1 MKTLWNAQ
9 DIAKATQGT
18 CTGAWQASDVSIDS
32 RTVKQGDLFV
42 ALKGPQFDGHDFLK
56 AAIEKGASGAL
67 VARVVDGVAQEKCV
81 VVPDV
86 FEALIQLGHAGRARA
101 QAKILAVTG
110 SAGKTG
116 CKEALRQILNEQS
129 ETFANEG
136 SFNNHWGVPL
146 SLSRLPPS
154 AQYGVFEMGMNHV
167 GELGPLSKQV
177 QPHFALI
184 TNIAAVHI
192 GNFANLDEIAGAKA
206 EIFEGL
212 SPDGHAILNA
222 DNPYFDFLAARA
234 QHAGIKNIH
243 GFGQGKS
250 LAAQLL
256 NFTLGPDSSKVQA
269 NVLGRTLSYI
279 VGAPGEHWVINS
291 LAVLLT
297 AALAGAD
304 VKRAADAL
312 SALSLAQG
320 RGVPERIEGAKGT
333 FTLIDESYNAS
344 PVATDM
350 AIKVLGRK
358 TLEQGGRRLLA
369 LGDMRELGEHGRDLH
384 TGLMPAIVG
393 AGISRVYCC
402 GELMKHLFDALP
414 PELRGEWRFSAS
426 ELAPVVAAAIQPHD
440 IITIKGSKS
449 MAMYKVVDALRALNI
464 SGKQSQLKTA

>member
-9 DIAKATQGT
+9 DITKATGGQCAGT
-18 CTGAWQASDVSIDS
+18 WQASDVSIDS

-56 AAIEKGASGAL
+56 AAIEKGASGIL
-67 VARVVDGVAQEKCV
+67 VSRMVDGVAQEKCV

-86 FEALIQLGHAGRARA
+86 FEALIKLGRAGRART
-101 QAKILAVTG
+101 QAKTMAVTG

-116 CKEALRQILNEQS
+116 CKEALRQVLNEQA

-154 AQYGVFEMGMNHV
+154 AQYGVFEIGMNHV
-167 GELGPLSKQV
+167 GELGPLSRQV

-206 EIFEGL
+206 EIFEGVL
-212 SPDGHAILNA
+212 PDGHAILNA
-222 DNPYFDFLAARA
+222 DNPYFDFLDARA
-234 QHAGIKNIH
+234 RKQGIKNIH
-243 GFGQGKS
+243 GFGQAKS

-256 NFTLGPDSSKVQA
+256 NFTLGPDSSTVQA
-269 NVLGRTLSYI
+269 NILGRTLSYT

-304 VKRAADAL
+304 VKRAADTL

-320 RGVPERIEGAKGT
+320 RGVPERIERANGY

-358 TLEQGGRRLLA
+358 NVEQDGRRILA

-384 TGLMPAIVG
+384 VGLVSSIIG
-393 AGISRVYCC
+393 ADISRVYCC

-414 PELRGEWRFSAS
+414 PEKRGEWRFSAA
-426 ELAPVVAAAIQPHD
+426 ELAPVVAAAVQTHD

-464 SGKQSQLKTA
+464 PTKQSQLKSA